1 MNPADF
7 TMNFAQVFEALIAV
21 VVLSFLLER
30 ALTLVM
36 EWRPFVKR
44 LGTKPIKTPMAFA
57 LALMVCMK
65 WDFDAIGAVFTSP
78 ESSAL
83 GIVITA
89 GVIAGGS
96 KASLKLFHD
105 VMGVKSQAVKDG
117 EGDD

>member
-1 MNPADF
+1 MNPSDF
-7 TMNFAQVFEALIAV
+7 TMNFAQVFEALLAI

-30 ALTLVM
+30 ALALLY
-36 EWRPFVKR
+36 EWKPFMKR
-44 LGTKPIKTPMAFA
+44 LGTKPIKTPMAFG
-57 LALMVCMK
+57 LALMVAMK
-65 WDFDAIGAVFTSP
+65 WDFDAIGAVF
-78 ESSAL
+78 SASDPTIL
-83 GIVITA
+83 GTIITA